1 MNYYLGVDVGTSS
14 VKSLLMDSEGKT
26 VGTSQIGYD
35 IIKEKLQY
43 AEQDM
48 EKLWEATKETIT
60 DLVKRYPEESA
71 KIHGISYSGQ
81 MHGLVM
87 IGADGK
93 LIRNAIIWA
102 DQRSEKEIQKI
113 YDITGKDTYRGT
125 VLNSLSTGFLIS
137 SLMWVKEHEPE
148 NFEKIRYVVFPKDI
162 SVIRCAERSAR
173 TCRMRQVVQYS
184 IQRSVTGHG
193 ADRETSDA
201 KTNLPGMS

>member
-71 KIHGISYSGQ
+71 KIHGIGYSGQ
-81 MHGLVM
+81 MHGLVILDENDKVIRPAILWNDGRTTKECEYLNNT
-87 IGADGK
+87 IGKGK
-93 LIRNAIIWA
+93 LTEYTANIAFA
-102 DQRSEKEIQKI
+102 GFTAPKI
-113 YDITGKDTYRGT
+113 LWVREMNRK
-125 VLNSLSTGFLIS
+125 IS
-137 SLMWVKEHEPE
+137 KNP
-148 NFEKIRYVVFPKDI
+148 
-162 SVIRCAERSAR
+162 
-173 TCRMRQVVQYS
+173 
-184 IQRSVTGHG
+184 
-193 ADRETSDA
+193 
-201 KTNLPGMS
+201 

>member
-1 MNYYLGVDVGTSS
+1 MDSGNPGPGHCHCIEYDYLRLDFSWDISPNKQYSLSS
-14 VKSLLMDSEGKT
+14 TTEKYLDQLDSEGKT

-137 SLMWVKEHEPE
+137 SLMWVKEHEAE
-148 NFEKIRYVVFPKDI
+148 NFEKIRYVVFPK
-162 SVIRCAERSAR
+162 VL
-173 TCRMRQVVQYS
+173 YP
-184 IQRSVTGHG
+184 
-193 ADRETSDA
+193 
-201 KTNLPGMS
+201 L

>member
-93 LIRNAIIWA
+93 LILKKGVVLDADGEIRYYVDNKPVYAGLVQDSEGNYYYISGNTNAA
-102 DQRSEKEIQKI
+102 LKNCTR
-113 YDITGKDTYRGT
+113 YITYTNGLLPAGTYR
-125 VLNSLSTGFLIS
+125 F
-137 SLMWVKEHEPE
+137 
-148 NFEKIRYVVFPKDI
+148 
-162 SVIRCAERSAR
+162 
-173 TCRMRQVVQYS
+173 
-184 IQRSVTGHG
+184 G
-193 ADRETSDA
+193 ADGRIILD
-201 KTNLPGMS
+201 

>member
-148 NFEKIRYVVFPKDI
+148 NFEKIRYVIFPKDY
-162 SVIRCAERSAR
+162 IRYKMCGEIG
-173 TCRMRQVVQYS
+173 TDM
-184 IQRSVTGHG
+184 
-193 ADRETSDA
+193 SDA
-201 KTNLPGMS
+201 SSGATVSYTHLTLPTIA

>member
-93 LIRNAIIWA
+93 LIRNAIIWG
-102 DQRSEKEIQKI
+102 DQKKRSRRYTTSQERIHI
-113 YDITGKDTYRGT
+113 
-125 VLNSLSTGFLIS
+125 V
-137 SLMWVKEHEPE
+137 EP
-148 NFEKIRYVVFPKDI
+148 
-162 SVIRCAERSAR
+162 C
-173 TCRMRQVVQYS
+173 
-184 IQRSVTGHG
+184 
-193 ADRETSDA
+193 
-201 KTNLPGMS
+201 

>member
-148 NFEKIRYVVFPKDI
+148 NFEKIRYVSSRKII

>member
-48 EKLWEATKETIT
+48 EKLWEAAKETIT

-102 DQRSEKEIQKI
+102 DQRSEEEIQKI

-148 NFEKIRYVVFPKDI
+148 NFEKIRYVVFPKDY
-162 SVIRCAERSAR
+162 IRYKMCGEIG
-173 TCRMRQVVQYS
+173 TDM
-184 IQRSVTGHG
+184 
-193 ADRETSDA
+193 SDA
-201 KTNLPGMS
+201 SSGAIFDTKKLR

>member
-93 LIRNAIIWA
+93 LILQCNYLGRP
-102 DQRSEKEIQKI
+102 EIRKR
-113 YDITGKDTYRGT
+113 D
-125 VLNSLSTGFLIS
+125 
-137 SLMWVKEHEPE
+137 PE
-148 NFEKIRYVVFPKDI
+148 DIRYHRKGYI
-162 SVIRCAERSAR
+162 SWNRAEF
-173 TCRMRQVVQYS
+173 T
-184 IQRSVTGHG
+184 
-193 ADRETSDA
+193 
-201 KTNLPGMS
+201 

>member
-93 LIRNAIIWA
+93 LIRNAISGQTR
-102 DQRSEKEIQKI
+102 DQKKRSRRYTTSQERIHI
-113 YDITGKDTYRGT
+113 
-125 VLNSLSTGFLIS
+125 V
-137 SLMWVKEHEPE
+137 EP
-148 NFEKIRYVVFPKDI
+148 
-162 SVIRCAERSAR
+162 C
-173 TCRMRQVVQYS
+173 
-184 IQRSVTGHG
+184 
-193 ADRETSDA
+193 
-201 KTNLPGMS
+201 